1 MSTAWWISGKL
12 FVGSGKE
19 YKELKEK
26 QVLGLFSGGKD
37 VSIGLLT
44 GYATTKALAMH
55 PGIFQWVKRLRDGI
69 VLVVSLLAAI
79 VKDLVALSK
88 WSTFLCLHGLIVA
101 ALRCTY

>member
-1 MSTAWWISGKL
+1 
-12 FVGSGKE
+12 
-19 YKELKEK
+19 
-26 QVLGLFSGGKD
+26 
-37 VSIGLLT
+37 
-44 GYATTKALAMH
+44 MH

-69 VLVVSLLAAI
+69 VLVVSLLAVI